1 MLIYIIFIWMW
12 EFFMQYLDRNQ
23 LGTLLKLEAIYKE
36 YSISRKKEQETEG
49 LVDMKTSSMI
59 RLFPLFTTH
68 PQLKI
73 WNYRKD
79 LLSNETLS
87 QKHSP
92 KCLQYYTDTQ
102 YLLTNF
108 ILIAPL
114 TPAHENTNI
123 QLPPIITV
131 AEHTFYI
138 KFHLQYLKQN
148 NSWGC
153 QTDLVADG
161 VGVVYFERVNVYR

>member
-1 MLIYIIFIWMW
+1 MLIYITFIWMW
-12 EFFMQYLDRNQ
+12 EFFMQYFDLDRNQ
-23 LGTLLKLEAIYKE
+23 LRTLLKLEAIYKE
-36 YSISRKKEQETEG
+36 CSISRKKEQETEG

-59 RLFPLFTTH
+59 RLFPIFTTH

-114 TPAHENTNI
+114 TPCHENTNTTI
-123 QLPPIITV
+123 ASDYYSGWTYFLYKVSFTI
-131 AEHTFYI
+131 
-138 KFHLQYLKQN
+138 LK
-148 NSWGC
+148 
-153 QTDLVADG
+153 TK
-161 VGVVYFERVNVYR
+161 